1 MKGTPADLRGR
12 ALLGLQQLYMARED
26 YASALRTGEELT
38 ALQPE
43 TEKWLIP
50 QGLLGLGTTL
60 MKLGRMSDARAAFN
74 RVLTFDDYDFQ
85 KSTEEK
91 ARKEITKLQAPG

>member
-1 MKGTPADLRGR
+1 
-12 ALLGLQQLYMARED
+12 
-26 YASALRTGEELT
+26 
-38 ALQPE
+38 
-43 TEKWLIP
+43 
-50 QGLLGLGTTL
+50 
-60 MKLGRMSDARAAFN
+60 MSDARAAFN